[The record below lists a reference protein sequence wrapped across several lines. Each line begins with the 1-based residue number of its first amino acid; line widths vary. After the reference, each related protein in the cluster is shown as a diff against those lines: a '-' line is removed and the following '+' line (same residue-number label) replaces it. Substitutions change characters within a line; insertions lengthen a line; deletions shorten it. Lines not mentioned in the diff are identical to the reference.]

1 MFDRFHPRYLV
12 PNGVTAANLILALT
26 AIVEASHGRPEAA
39 AWLIVWCALLD
50 RVDGVVARW
59 LGASSEF
66 GIQFDT
72 LSDLLAFCVAPGLL
86 VYLLLTGD
94 QRYAPM
100 YESAATRG
108 ILLVSVGVYV
118 LSGAIRLARFN
129 VQAETIGTK
138 WFRGLPVTI
147 AGALVATFILASW
160 ELALPVKVA
169 AASPVLLF
177 TCSVFMLS
185 NLWLPKSFEDE
196 TRIPLPLFV
205 LGATAIYGLGFA
217 RAFPVALLAGAI
229 AYPALGFIFG
239 ASNRPDRINR
249 NWREPQ
255 ERGPNSRYDDGLLPS
270 KLPGEDRVALRDRPM
285 L

>member
-1 MFDRFHPRYLV
+1 MFDRFHLRYLV

-26 AIVEASHGRPEAA
+26 AIVQASRGRPETA
-39 AWLIVWCALLD
+39 AWLIVWCALFD

-94 QRYAPM
+94 PRYAPI
-100 YESAATRG
+100 YESAATKG
-108 ILLVSVGVYV
+108 ILLISVGVYV

-160 ELALPVKVA
+160 ELALPAEVA
-169 AASPVLLF
+169 AASPFVLMM
-177 TCSVFMLS
+177 CSIFMLS

-196 TRIPLPLFV
+196 ARIPLPLFV
-205 LGATAIYGLGFA
+205 LGAAAIYGLGFA
-217 RAFPVALLAGAI
+217 RVFPVALLAGAI
-229 AYPALGFIFG
+229 AYPAVGFIFG
-239 ASNRPDRINR
+239 ASNRPDRRNR
-249 NWREPQ
+249 HWRTPQ
-255 ERGPNSRYDDGLLPS
+255 QVGSDSPYDDGLTT
-270 KLPGEDRVALRDRPM
+270 E
-285 L
+285 